1 MAHSSS
7 NSNYK
12 VVPEAADALNKFKY
26 EVASE
31 VGVNLNNA
39 SVSLLKY
46 VSGISLPLANNI
58 YEVKSTKYEKNVE
71 NITQINP
78 IKVNIV
84 SNELNQIISNKKD

>member
-31 VGVNLNNA
+31 VGVNLKNGYNGDISAKDAGRIGGNMVKKLIQQAENNM
-39 SVSLLKY
+39 K
-46 VSGISLPLANNI
+46 
-58 YEVKSTKYEKNVE
+58 
-71 NITQINP
+71 
-78 IKVNIV
+78 
-84 SNELNQIISNKKD
+84 

>member
-31 VGVNLNNA
+31 VGVNLKDGYNGDISARDAGRIGGNMVKKLIQQAENNM
-39 SVSLLKY
+39 K
-46 VSGISLPLANNI
+46 
-58 YEVKSTKYEKNVE
+58 
-71 NITQINP
+71 
-78 IKVNIV
+78 
-84 SNELNQIISNKKD
+84 

>member
-31 VGVNLNNA
+31 IGVT
-39 SVSLLKY
+39 LKDGY
-46 VSGISLPLANNI
+46 NGDISAKDAGKIGGNMVRKMI
-58 YEVKSTKYEKNVE
+58 QQVE
-71 NITQINP
+71 NNM
-78 IKVNIV
+78 K
-84 SNELNQIISNKKD
+84 